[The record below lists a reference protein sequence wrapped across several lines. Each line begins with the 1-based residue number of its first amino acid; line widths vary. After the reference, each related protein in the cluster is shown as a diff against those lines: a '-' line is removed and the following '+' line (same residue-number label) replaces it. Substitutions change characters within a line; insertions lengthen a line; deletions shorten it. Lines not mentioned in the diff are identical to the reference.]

1 MHHIIADEESVKI
14 ILKELNDVLNLK
26 KLHPIKV
33 QYSDETL
40 KKGGFFLKSKH
51 LITSA

>member
-1 MHHIIADEESVKI
+1 MHHIIADEVSVKI

-33 QYSDETL
+33 QYSDYSAWE
-40 KKGGFFLKSKH
+40 KSVFEK
-51 LITSA
+51 